1 MEKEYRQLMLTQQF
15 DPGTLDYSLLERHI
29 LRLSEIRELQD
40 IAVSIY
46 DNNRLEHVYLSDYH
60 RMLFG
65 ENELEIHPDDFDDV
79 MKNAIATVNH
89 VFQGNRNIMHIKAIR
104 EYRVKIGLKYR
115 RVTES
120 MRVLETDSAGNIWLV
135 ISLLEISPNQS
146 PPFSVNARIVN
157 TLSGESFAPLTK
169 FYQEKSVLT
178 PREVEVLG
186 YIARGKISKEISCEL
201 DISINTVNTIRQHIL
216 DKLNV
221 DNSYEAVRYGQSLG
235 LIEY

>member
-1 MEKEYRQLMLTQQF
+1 MEREYRQLMLTQQF
-15 DPGTLDYSLLERHI
+15 DSGTLDYSLLERHI

-65 ENELEIHPDDFDDV
+65 ENEMEIHPDDFDDV

-89 VFQGNRNIMHIKAIR
+89 VFQGNRNIMHIKAVR

-120 MRVLETDSAGNIWLV
+120 MRVLETDRSGNI
-135 ISLLEISPNQS
+135 
-146 PPFSVNARIVN
+146 
-157 TLSGESFAPLTK
+157 
-169 FYQEKSVLT
+169 
-178 PREVEVLG
+178 
-186 YIARGKISKEISCEL
+186 
-201 DISINTVNTIRQHIL
+201 
-216 DKLNV
+216 
-221 DNSYEAVRYGQSLG
+221 
-235 LIEY
+235 